1 MHFLDGLLP
10 RVGGQVTVEG
20 RRARIRGREGGGG
33 EEERELETALGE
45 RRESRYGTLP
55 MG

>member
-1 MHFLDGLLP
+1 MDCSPG
-10 RVGGQVTVEG
+10 VGGQVTIGG

-33 EEERELETALGE
+33 EEERELETAFGE
-45 RRESRYGTLP
+45 RREWRYDTLH